1 MMEGQKK
8 SLVIWMDSGTEISS
22 VKKVVTDFAHL
33 IEAEDDLGVEQEEVF
48 KEEVT
53 TVLFFVF
60 QFLI

>member
-1 MMEGQKK
+1 MEGQKK

-33 IEAEDDLGVEQEEVF
+33 IEVEDDLGVEQEEVF